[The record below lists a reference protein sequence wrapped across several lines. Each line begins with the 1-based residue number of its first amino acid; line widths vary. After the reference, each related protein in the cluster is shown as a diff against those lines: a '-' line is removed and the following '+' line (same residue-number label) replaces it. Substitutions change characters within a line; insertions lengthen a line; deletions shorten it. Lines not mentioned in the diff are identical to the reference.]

1 MYDVLAMS
9 KDVTSHYT
17 SGDLFDRLAAALRDD
32 GADPDRPTIA
42 ALAPYDQFH
51 GRGLE
56 ATEDVANLLS
66 LLASDHVLDVG
77 SGIGG
82 PARYVADR
90 FGCRVT
96 GVDLTP
102 VFCEVARSLTT
113 LLGLDD
119 RVSFEV
125 GDALAMP
132 FADGTFDAAYTM
144 NVSMNIA
151 DKDGL
156 YAEFARV
163 LKPGARLVLSE
174 FARGDGPEPDY
185 PLPWAQTAETN
196 FLTSVEATRSGLEA
210 AGFLIVQVR
219 DTAAESKDFGARS
232 KALVERGE
240 KPPHRSVPLI
250 HGEGAAVMMAN
261 SSRAVA
267 EGRTVPVEILAR
279 KRG

>member
-1 MYDVLAMS
+1 MS
-9 KDVTSHYT
+9 KDVTNHYT

-32 GADPDRPTIA
+32 GVDPNRPTIA

-56 ATEDVANLLS
+56 ATEDVASLLS

-82 PARYVADR
+82 PARYMADR

-102 VFCEVARSLTT
+102 EFCDVARQLTM
-113 LLGLDD
+113 LLGLEEA
-119 RVSFEV
+119 VAFEV
-125 GDALAMP
+125 GDALTMP
-132 FADGTFDAAYTM
+132 FADGSFDAAYSM

-151 DKDGL
+151 DKDAL
-156 YAEFARV
+156 YAELFRV

-174 FARGDGPEPDY
+174 FARGDGAEPDY
-185 PLPWAQTAETN
+185 PLPWAGTAQAS
-196 FLTSVEATRSGLEA
+196 FLATQEATRSGLET
-210 AGFLIVQVR
+210 AGFVIVRMR

-232 KALVERGE
+232 RALVERGE
-240 KPPHRSVPLI
+240 KPPHRSVPLV
-250 HGEGAAVMMAN
+250 HGEAAAVMMAN

-267 EGRTVPVEILAR
+267 EGRTLPVEILAR
-279 KRG
+279 KRD

>member
-1 MYDVLAMS
+1 MTKNVAN
-9 KDVTSHYT
+9 HYT
-17 SGDLFDRLAAALRDD
+17 SGDLFDRIMAALKDD
-32 GADPDRPTIA
+32 GADPDQPTIA

-56 ATEDVANLLS
+56 ATEDVASLLS
-66 LLASDHVLDVG
+66 LMASDHVLDVG

-82 PARYVADR
+82 PARFMADR

-96 GVDLTP
+96 GIDLTP
-102 VFCEVARSLTT
+102 VFCDVARWLTT
-113 LLGLDD
+113 RLGMDD
-119 RVSFEV
+119 RVSIEI

-132 FADGTFDAAYTM
+132 FADASFDAAYSM

-156 YAEFARV
+156 YAELARV

-174 FARGDGPEPDY
+174 FARGDGPEPEY
-185 PLPWAQTAETN
+185 PLPWARTAETSILAT
-196 FLTSVEATRSGLEA
+196 FEATRSGLEG
-210 AGFLIVQVR
+210 AGFVIVQAR

-232 KALVERGE
+232 KALVERGK
-240 KPPHRSVPLI
+240 KPPHRSVPLV
-250 HGEGAAVMMAN
+250 HGEAAAVMMAN

-267 EGRTVPVEILAR
+267 EGRILPIEILAR
-279 KRG
+279 KRD

>member
-1 MYDVLAMS
+1 MS
-9 KDVTSHYT
+9 DDVTNHYT

-32 GADPDRPTIA
+32 GVDPDRPTIA

-56 ATEDVANLLS
+56 ATKDVANLLS

-77 SGIGG
+77 SGFGG
-82 PARYVADR
+82 PARFMADR

-102 VFCEVARSLTT
+102 EFCDVARRLTM
-113 LLGLDD
+113 LLGLEQA
-119 RVSFEV
+119 VSFET

-132 FADGTFDAAYTM
+132 FADAAFDAAYSM

-156 YAEFARV
+156 YAELSRV

-174 FARGDGPEPDY
+174 FARGDGGEPDY
-185 PLPWAQTAETN
+185 PLPWARTAETN
-196 FLTSVEATRSGLEA
+196 FLTSQEATRSGLES
-210 AGFLIVQVR
+210 AGFVVVKMR

-232 KALVERGE
+232 RALVERGE
-240 KPPHRSVPLI
+240 KPPHRSVPLV
-250 HGEGAAVMMAN
+250 HGEAAAEMMAN

-267 EGRTVPVEILAR
+267 EGRTVPIEILAR
-279 KRG
+279 KRD